1 MIHIDATQFLN
12 GLQVLSQEH
21 LQAVTDVLVGVAE
34 AARLEISTIAQ
45 QKLSKK
51 SAEEYIL
58 GLKEPLEVQPGS
70 VTLTLTGKLPNMLES
85 GFASFDMKPAL
96 LKNAQSGKMSRYV
109 DVPFEH
115 SKDKG
120 GADGLQPLSED
131 AARSLGSAVKKAKQ
145 ALKGT
150 GGVTSARGGKFSPEQ
165 SQVASKYTWK
175 TSKDSDVKQTI
186 KVRPGGGIA
195 SQSNPT
201 TFRRISE
208 EASEPNA
215 WIHPGVKPAD
225 AVQAFKA
232 VEKRIHEMLDTAIKP
247 ALEKL
252 T

>member
-1 MIHIDATQFLN
+1 MIHIDATPFLN
-12 GLQVLSQEH
+12 NLQVLREEH

-34 AARLEISTIAQ
+34 AARQEISTIAQ

-58 GLKEPLEVQPGS
+58 GLKEPLEVKPGS

-85 GFASFDMKPAL
+85 GFASYDMKPGL
-96 LKNAQSGKMSRYV
+96 LKNAKGGGMSKYV
-109 DVPFEH
+109 DVAFEH

-120 GADGLQPLSED
+120 GGDGLQPLSD
-131 AARSLGSAVKKAKQ
+131 QAARSLGSAVKKAKQ

-150 GGVTSARGGKFSPEQ
+150 GGMANVRGGKFSPEQ
-165 SQVASKYTWK
+165 SQLHSKYTWK
-175 TSKDSDVKQTI
+175 TSKDSDVKQTVKI
-186 KVRPGGGIA
+186 RPGGGIA

-201 TFRRISE
+201 TFRRISD

-225 AVQAFKA
+225 AVQAFRA
-232 VEKRIHEMLDTAIKP
+232 VEPRITELLDQGLKA
-247 ALEKL
+247 ALEKM
-252 T
+252 